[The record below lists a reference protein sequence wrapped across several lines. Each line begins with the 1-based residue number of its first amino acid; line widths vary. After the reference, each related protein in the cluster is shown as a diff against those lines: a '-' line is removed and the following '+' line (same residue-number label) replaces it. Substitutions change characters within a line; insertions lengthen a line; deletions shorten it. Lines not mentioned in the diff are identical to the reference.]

1 MCPAC
6 MTSIALIAAGGSS
19 AGGLTVFAMTKLR
32 AKTGA
37 SGSPRNT
44 DSEGDSS
51 GSTTRYQTETLI
63 EENVHG

>member
-19 AGGLTVFAMTKLR
+19 AGGLAVFAMTKLR
-32 AKTGA
+32 AKDRRQQKPPEH
-37 SGSPRNT
+37 GSEEN
-44 DSEGDSS
+44 SS

-63 EENVHG
+63 EENVYG

>member
-19 AGGLTVFAMTKLR
+19 AGGLAVFAMTKFR

-37 SGSPRNT
+37 SRSPRNME
-44 DSEGDSS
+44 SEGDSS
-51 GSTTRYQTETLI
+51 GSTARYQTETLI
-63 EENVHG
+63 EENIHG

>member
-19 AGGLTVFAMTKLR
+19 AGGLAVFAMTKLR

-37 SGSPRNT
+37 SRSPWNT
-44 DSEGDSS
+44 DLKGIHPAAQPV
-51 GSTTRYQTETLI
+51 TKLKR
-63 EENVHG
+63 